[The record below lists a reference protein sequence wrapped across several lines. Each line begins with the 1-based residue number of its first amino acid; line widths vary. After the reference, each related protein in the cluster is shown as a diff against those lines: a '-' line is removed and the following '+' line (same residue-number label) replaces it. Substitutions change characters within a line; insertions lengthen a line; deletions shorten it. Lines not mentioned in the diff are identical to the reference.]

1 MNALSASPHLLASQF
16 WILDP
21 IYTAMGTVLAWFY
34 ALLPSYGLAIALLTV
49 AVRVLLIPLTTKQV
63 KSQQAMQRIQPELKR
78 LQAKYKDD
86 RQKLNE
92 EMMKFYKEH
101 KVNPVAGCLPLLLQ
115 TPLFLV
121 LYRLILGLTHRPEP
135 KHLPRSSEMFRSL
148 VQSGGK
154 MVSWGIDLAQSA
166 SSQKGF
172 GHAWPFYVLIALTVG
187 TGYYQQR
194 QMTARMPA
202 GSANA
207 QMKMIGRVFPLMIG
221 LISFRIPAGVVVY
234 FIVSNIWQVAQ
245 QEVTFRTL
253 GPVTGPAPGSKL
265 DKDGAKPERGPR
277 AKGGRP
283 QLPNRA
289 KPNQAKDAS
298 RGRGDA
304 RPGTRKARSN
314 KPQAG
319 KPQAGKP
326 QAGKPQTGKP
336 QAGKPGGG
344 RPQAGKPQP
353 PVPGRGGGQ
362 GSAKSAKGKR
372 PPPSPRPKGLPDVGS
387 RNGQTDPS
395 AKKAPPRKDN

>member
-1 MNALSASPHLLASQF
+1 VNALSAGPHLLAAQF

-21 IYTAMGTVLAWFY
+21 IYTAMGSVLAWFY
-34 ALLPSYGLAIALLTV
+34 AVLPSYGLAIALLTV

-92 EMMKFYKEH
+92 EMMKFYKEN

-121 LYRLILGLTHRPEP
+121 LYRLILGLTQRPEP

-148 VQSGGK
+148 IESGGK

-166 SSQKGF
+166 SSQKGL
-172 GHAWPFYVLIALTVG
+172 GHAWLFYVLIGLTVG

-234 FIVSNIWQVAQ
+234 FIVSNIWQIAQ
-245 QEVTFRTL
+245 QEVTFRML
-253 GPVTGPAPGSKL
+253 GPVTGAPPDAKP
-265 DKDGAKPERGPR
+265 DKDGARPGRDP
-277 AKGGRP
+277 KGGRP
-283 QLPNRA
+283 QLSNRA
-289 KPNQAKDAS
+289 KNAAG
-298 RGRGDA
+298 GRGGA
-304 RPGTRKARSN
+304 KPGAKKAQPA
-314 KPQAG
+314 KPG
-319 KPQAGKP
+319 
-326 QAGKPQTGKP
+326 
-336 QAGKPGGG
+336 AGKPGAGKQG
-344 RPQAGKPQP
+344 AGKPGAGKPGAGKPGAGKPGAGKAQAGKPQP
-353 PVPGRGGGQ
+353 PKSGGGQ
-362 GSAKSAKGKR
+362 GSAKSPRGKR
-372 PPPSPRPKGLPDVGS
+372 PPPSPRPKGLPDAGS